1 MPKTIYESVT
11 IQTVDGIEI
20 EIIPL
25 KLKYLKDLMARF
37 ALIQNAKTENESI
50 DCLIDCVRITMKQ
63 FYPEFKTF
71 EDVADNFDIKTIYT
85 ILDSSAG
92 IKFENQQSD
101 IEEKEP
107 TVSKQS
113 ESNSWETLNL
123 AKLESEAFLLGI
135 WKDYEDLESS
145 ISLPELTAILEAKRE
160 EDYNN
165 KKFLAAIQGVDL
177 DTQSG
182 NKTKEEDPWA
192 RVQARALARARG
204 LDPDKATAANLD
216 DITSLTGKSAASAGF
231 GIGMGLDYE
240 VLK

>member
-11 IQTVDGIEI
+11 IETVDGVEI
-20 EIIPL
+20 YIIPL
-25 KLKYLKDLMARF
+25 KLKYLKELMSRF
-37 ALIQNAKTENESI
+37 SLIQNAKTENESI

-63 FYPEFKTF
+63 FHPEFKTF
-71 EDVADNFDIKTIYT
+71 DDVADNFDIKSIYT
-85 ILDSSAG
+85 ILDSAAG
-92 IKFENQQSD
+92 IKFDHQPSD
-101 IEEKEP
+101 IEQAEP
-107 TVSKQS
+107 IVSKQS
-113 ESNSWETLNL
+113 ESNSWENLNL

-177 DTQSG
+177 DAQSG
-182 NKTKEEDPWA
+182 NRVKEEDPLA
-192 RVQARALARARG
+192 RVQARALARSRG
-204 LDPDKATAANLD
+204 LDPDKATSADLD
-216 DITSLTGKSAASAGF
+216 DITSLTGKSAVTAGF